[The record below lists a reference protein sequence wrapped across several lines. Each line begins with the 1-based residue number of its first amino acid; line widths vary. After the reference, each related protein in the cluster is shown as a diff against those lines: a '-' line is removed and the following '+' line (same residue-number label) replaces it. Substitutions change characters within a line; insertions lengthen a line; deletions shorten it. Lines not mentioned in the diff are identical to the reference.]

1 MSGWP
6 SMCVNLRVN
15 TIPLRQRLA
24 VLEWLACRYP
34 WTRIA
39 MRCVPW
45 AGWRWFLMREVRV
58 EVVR

>member
-1 MSGWP
+1 
-6 SMCVNLRVN
+6 MCVNLRVN